1 MGAPIFGCGLTEKD
15 KFAMIKYKT
24 CRTGPFEKGGHMP
37 YTQGYIVQTED
48 DGERRSEFNY
58 NGPGRKKSWPLQ
70 GIDLQTELEAEW
82 IDNYLAQDAS
92 SMKLYELIFDDV
104 TLERYV
110 SECKIRGLNIRIL
123 YIRDL
128 KFVENTPDADNL
140 DDWGYDLLYV
150 SDPYYSVLNE
160 EFESVKTAGYAHCL
174 NEHGLFTSKEHLFDF
189 IRWRKQHILD
199 NGEEGE
205 PLDEM
210 CAVQVYFVRAECFEI
225 RE

>member
-1 MGAPIFGCGLTEKD
+1 
-15 KFAMIKYKT
+15 
-24 CRTGPFEKGGHMP
+24 MP

-82 IDNYLAQDAS
+82 IDNYLAQEAS
-92 SMKLYELIFDDV
+92 SMKLYELIFDDM

-160 EFESVKTAGYAHCL
+160 EFESVKTAGYAHYL
-174 NEHGLFTSKEHLFDF
+174 NEHGLFASKEHLFDF

-210 CAVQVYFVRAECFEI
+210 CAVRVYFVRAECFEI